1 VSAAGLGAYRDS
13 EARGLG
19 GAFSVEKGLSDMRA
33 EMGDRLGELREL
45 LLDLAHRQ
53 SLAEKWRER
62 GDLVALYRRLLD
74 TGLAPA
80 HAREFVEAAA
90 ESAAAWGG
98 DLLDQLR
105 KTVKPF
111 LRTLPAGREG
121 PRVLAFIGPTGG
133 GKTASLMKAATLFR
147 QRGRRCAIISLDT
160 LKLGAAEE
168 LLQFARIMGLGLKLC
183 QSRGEFAE
191 ARELFEGA
199 DRILVDTATRDFFPG
214 PSGKDLPGALAESG
228 AGNLL
233 VLPATHKSQDLAAAH
248 RAAAGPFLFGTVLTK
263 LDETVSLGGVVNFA
277 RSMGPVFAYFSKGYK
292 SPGDFAPADP
302 DALIDLWLGT
312 GPPLGARADAPA
324 PDPTGREAPG

>member
-1 VSAAGLGAYRDS
+1 MAYRDS
-13 EARGLG
+13 DRSLA
-19 GAFSVEKGLSDMRA
+19 AFSVEKGISDMRA
-33 EMGDRLGELREL
+33 DLGDRLGELKEL

-62 GDLVALYRRLLD
+62 GELVALYRRLLE

-80 HAREFVEAAA
+80 YAREFVEAAA
-90 ESAAAWGG
+90 ESLAAWGG
-98 DLLDQLR
+98 ELVDQLR
-105 KTVKPF
+105 KTVRPF
-111 LRTLPAGREG
+111 IRTLSPGRAG

-133 GKTASLMKAATLFR
+133 GKTSALMKLAALFR
-147 QRGRRCAIISLDT
+147 QQGRKCAIISLDT

-168 LLQFARIMGLGLKLC
+168 LLQFARIMGLGLKIC
-183 QSRGEFAE
+183 QSRAEFAE
-191 ARELFEGA
+191 ARDLFEGA
-199 DRILVDTATRDFFPG
+199 DRILVDTSTRDFFPG

-233 VLPATHKSQDLAAAH
+233 VLPATHKSQDLAAAW
-248 RAAAGPFLFGTVLTK
+248 RSAAGPFLMGTVLTK

-302 DALIDLWLGT
+302 EDLMDLWLGT
-312 GPPLGARADAPA
+312 PPPQSPGP
-324 PDPTGREAPG
+324 GREAPD

>member
-1 VSAAGLGAYRDS
+1 MAYRDS

-19 GAFSVEKGLSDMRA
+19 AFSVENGIADMRA
-33 EMGDRLGELREL
+33 ELGERLGELREL
-45 LLDLAHRQ
+45 ILDLAHRQ
-53 SLAEKWRER
+53 SLAERWRDR

-90 ESAAAWGG
+90 ESLAAWGG
-98 DLLDQLR
+98 DLMDQLR
-105 KTVKPF
+105 NTVRPF
-111 LRTLPAGREG
+111 VRTLPPGRRG
-121 PRVLAFIGPTGG
+121 PRILAFTGPTGG
-133 GKTASLMKAATLFR
+133 GKTASLMKTATLFK
-147 QRGRRCAIISLDT
+147 QRGLRCAIISLDT
-160 LKLGAAEE
+160 LKLGAVEE
-168 LLQFARIMGLGLKLC
+168 LLQFARIMGLGLKIC
-183 QSRGEFAE
+183 QSRAEFAE

-248 RAAAGPFLFGTVLTK
+248 RAAAGPFLLGTVLTK
-263 LDETVSLGGVVNFA
+263 LDETASLGGVVNFA
-277 RSMGPVFAYFSKGYK
+277 RTIGPVFAYFSKGYK

-312 GPPLGARADAPA
+312 GPPLGARGSVEV
-324 PDPTGREAPG
+324 PDGPG